1 MNCYSSQ
8 ANYRAKRQAQGVSTL
23 VALMALLWAVVGQ
36 AQTAPGV
43 ATPSEPV
50 ETDTLTDTLTHTA
63 THTLTD
69 SGTSAQPAATA
80 SADTRHDSAIATV
93 DIESTIRGNPEQPK
107 TIYVLPW
114 QDSVARIKMNGDE
127 AEPTE
132 AEQQPLDRD
141 DFLRFIN
148 ANQNTASDSESPQS
162 KQ

>member
-1 MNCYSSQ
+1 MNCYPSQ
-8 ANYRAKRQAQGVSTL
+8 ANYRAKRQAQGVRTF
-23 VALMALLWAVVGQ
+23 VALMALLWATLGQ
-36 AQTAPGV
+36 AQTAPGA

-50 ETDTLTDTLTHTA
+50 V
-63 THTLTD
+63 TD
-69 SGTSAQPAATA
+69 SGTSAQPVATA
-80 SADTRHDSAIATV
+80 SADTRRDTAIATV

>member
-8 ANYRAKRQAQGVSTL
+8 ANYRAKRQAQGVSTF
-23 VALMALLWAVVGQ
+23 VALMALLWAALGQ

-43 ATPSEPV
+43 AKPSESV
-50 ETDTLTDTLTHTA
+50 VTDTVTDTLSHTA

-69 SGTSAQPAATA
+69 SGTPAGTA
-80 SADTRHDSAIATV
+80 SADTRRDTAIATV

-114 QDSVARIKMNGDE
+114 QDSVARIKMSGDE

>member
-1 MNCYSSQ
+1 MKWYPSQ
-8 ANYRAKRQAQGVSTL
+8 ASDRAKRQAQGVSTL
-23 VALMALLWAVVGQ
+23 VALMALLWAALGQ

-43 ATPSEPV
+43 AKPSESV
-50 ETDTLTDTLTHTA
+50 VTDTLTHTA
-63 THTLTD
+63 TQTLTD
-69 SGTSAQPAATA
+69 SGTPAGTA
-80 SADTRHDSAIATV
+80 SADTRRDSAIATV

-114 QDSVARIKMNGDE
+114 QDSVARIKMSGDE

>member
-1 MNCYSSQ
+1 MKWYPSQ
-8 ANYRAKRQAQGVSTL
+8 ASDRAKRQAQGVSRLFTL
-23 VALMALLWAVVGQ
+23 TALLWAAMSQ
-36 AQTAPGV
+36 AQTAP
-43 ATPSEPV
+43 AAAKPSEPV
-50 ETDTLTDTLTHTA
+50 VTDTA
-63 THTLTD
+63 SHTLTD
-69 SGTSAQPAATA
+69 SGTPAQPAATA
-80 SADTRHDSAIATV
+80 SADTRPDTAIATV